1 MQNPITFTE
10 AAKKHIQSFFDPPKS
25 TLRIG
30 IKKTGCSGY
39 AYLVDI
45 VEQPRENDLSFV
57 EQDIPV
63 YLAADCLPLIQGT
76 VLDFVEKGSGQK
88 QLVFNNPNAEDF
100 CGCGES
106 FTIKEEVGE

>member
-10 AAKKHIQSFFDPPKS
+10 AAKKHVQSFFNTPQS
-25 TLRIG
+25 ALRIG

-45 VEQPRENDLSFV
+45 VEQAREQDLAFV
-57 EQDIPV
+57 EQEIPV
-63 YLAADCLPLIQGT
+63 YLASDCLALIQGT
-76 VLDFVEKGSGQK
+76 ILDFVEKSSGQK

-106 FTIKEEVGE
+106 FTIKEQAGE